1 MQVYFPYGEMKI
13 DVIPMLRYGRAEVN
27 LELRNSEAAA
37 SPVHGMSPGGEVEAE
52 VVQLYRDCCACL
64 YRYGL
69 TLTPDRGLVQDAIQE
84 CFLRY
89 FLVRKEG
96 QSIESPKAWL
106 IRVLRNHVLDVLKRA
121 DCRSRASLDEVAGL
135 ADQHQ
140 DVEDGLR
147 HVDLIRSL
155 SLCLTDHEAECVGLR
170 VEGLSYIEIAS
181 ALGVQQG
188 TVGAL
193 LGRARKKVR
202 AVLDRGKEIQD

>member
-1 MQVYFPYGEMKI
+1 
-13 DVIPMLRYGRAEVN
+13 
-27 LELRNSEAAA
+27 
-37 SPVHGMSPGGEVEAE
+37 MSLGGELEAE
-52 VVQLYRDCCACL
+52 VVGLYRDCCACL

-89 FLVRKEG
+89 FLVRKGG
-96 QSIESPKAWL
+96 QSIENPKAWL
-106 IRVLRNHVLDVLKRA
+106 FRVLRNHVLDILKSL
-121 DCRSRASLDEVAGL
+121 DCRSRATLDEVAGL
-135 ADQHQ
+135 ADQHK
-140 DVEDGLR
+140 DLEDGLR
-147 HVDLIRSL
+147 HVDLTRSL
-155 SLCLTDHEAECVGLR
+155 NLCLTDHEAECLGLR

-188 TVGAL
+188 TVSAL

>member
-1 MQVYFPYGEMKI
+1 M
-13 DVIPMLRYGRAEVN
+13 N
-27 LELRNSEAAA
+27 LELHNSGAAA
-37 SPVHGMSPGGEVEAE
+37 SPWDAMSPGGELETE

-64 YRYGL
+64 YRFGL

-96 QSIESPKAWL
+96 QCVENPRAWL
-106 IRVLRNHVLDVLKRA
+106 FRVLRNHVLDVLKRV
-121 DCRSRASLDEVAGL
+121 DCRSKASLDEVAGM
-135 ADQHQ
+135 ADRHQ
-140 DVEDGLR
+140 DLENGLR
-147 HVDLIRSL
+147 HFDLTRSL
-155 SLCLTDHEAECVGLR
+155 GMCLTDHEAECLGLR
-170 VEGLSYIEIAS
+170 VEGLSYVEIAS

-202 AVLDRGKEIQD
+202 AVLAGGKEIQV